1 MRKDHHTP
9 PVNWMGA
16 FKQVFGM
23 CIPSANVRAER
34 EGSVIGVLCT
44 HVASDADTL
53 LSLFHSACHAPVST
67 AVVGLRLLRH
77 KKSVISYRIGSEPSN
92 DAAYS
97 QHTSLKKT
105 YRRYTFNRIDAF
117 AINGEHPFTCLN
129 PEN

>member
-23 CIPSANVRAER
+23 CIPSANVHAER

-44 HVASDADTL
+44 NVPSGADTL
-53 LSLFHSACHAPVST
+53 LSLFRSARHAPGSPG
-67 AVVGLRLLRH
+67 VVGVRLLRL
-77 KKSVISYRIGSEPSN
+77 KESVISYRIGSEPSN
-92 DAAYS
+92 DAACS

-105 YRRYTFNRIDAF
+105 YRRYTSNRIDAF
-117 AINGEHPFTCLN
+117 AINGEHPFAYTN